1 MIVLENTTEL
11 LVPIDHLEKI
21 ASLLTKKDIELILC
35 DNDFIQ
41 NLNDIH
47 RRKNDPTDVLSFPMR
62 GAREH
67 EPAGSIVISMD
78 KVKEEAAR
86 FEHSEKDEL
95 ALLFIH
101 GVLHLLGYD
110 HEKDNGEMRALEEKL
125 ILHFNLPKSL
135 IVRTETL

>member
-21 ASLLTKKDIELILC
+21 ASHLTKKDIELVLC
-35 DNDFIQ
+35 DNEFIQ
-41 NLNDIH
+41 TLNDIH

-62 GAREH
+62 RGREH

-78 KVKEEAAR
+78 KVKEEAER
-86 FEHSEKDEL
+86 FGHAEQDEL

-101 GVLHLLGYD
+101 GALHLLGYD
-110 HEKDNGEMRALEEKL
+110 HEKDNGEMRAMEEKL
-125 ILHFNLPKSL
+125 ISYFNLPRSL
-135 IVRTETL
+135 IVRTEED

>member
-21 ASLLTKKDIELILC
+21 ADRLTEKDIELVLC
-35 DNDFIQ
+35 NNDFIQ
-41 NLNDIH
+41 ALNDIH

-62 GAREH
+62 GNREH
-67 EPAGSIVISMD
+67 EPIGSIVISMD
-78 KVKEEAAR
+78 KVKEEATR
-86 FEHSEKDEL
+86 REHSEKDEL

-110 HEKDNGEMRALEEKL
+110 HEKDNGEMRAMEEKL
-125 ILHFNLPKSL
+125 ISYFNLPRSL
-135 IVRTETL
+135 IVRTEED